1 MFNFCFYD
9 SDSKLFDLDT
19 LFDFPVDFPRSDL
32 VASVARALGKDPEER
47 VIETLFSQFGADF
60 TILAQEKS
68 VTQRY
73 VQSAQ
78 HFKH

>member
-47 VIETLFSQFGADF
+47 VIETLFSQFGADCYN
-60 TILAQEKS
+60 ISSGKVS
-68 VTQRY
+68 D
-73 VQSAQ
+73 SAIRT
-78 HFKH
+78 KRSTL